1 MQNKP
6 EISIVIP
13 LYNEV
18 YNIEPLYK
26 EIIKSLNSIIIFEII
41 YVDDGSD
48 DTSHLILDNL
58 RKEKFVKVIKHNKNL
73 GQSFSLL
80 SGIKEAKYET
90 IVTLDGDGQN
100 IPGDII
106 KLIEVY
112 FASQN
117 LCLVGGIREYRKDSN
132 LKIISSKIAN
142 FVRSSI
148 LQDKCPDTGCGL
160 KVFNKEKFLSLPFFD
175 GIHRFLPALFR
186 GFSYNISFVQVG
198 HRPRIHGISKYG
210 TLKRLFIGIIDII
223 RVLKIIKSANKKL

>member
-1 MQNKP
+1 MNN
-6 EISIVIP
+6 ISVVIP
-13 LYNEV
+13 LYNET

-41 YVDDGSD
+41 YVDDGSND
-48 DTSHLILDNL
+48 NSHLILDNL
-58 RKEKFVKVIKHNKNL
+58 KKEKFVKVIKHNRNL

-112 FASQN
+112 FASKN

-148 LQDKCPDTGCGL
+148 LQDKCADTGCGL

-186 GFSYNISFVQVG
+186 GFGYNISFVQVG

-210 TLKRLFIGIIDII
+210 TLKRLFICIIDII

>member
-1 MQNKP
+1 MNS
-6 EISIVIP
+6 ISIVIP

>member
-1 MQNKP
+1 MNS
-6 EISIVIP
+6 ISIVIP

-148 LQDKCPDTGCGL
+148 LQDKCPDT
-160 KVFNKEKFLSLPFFD
+160 
-175 GIHRFLPALFR
+175 
-186 GFSYNISFVQVG
+186 
-198 HRPRIHGISKYG
+198 
-210 TLKRLFIGIIDII
+210 
-223 RVLKIIKSANKKL
+223 